1 MSCVQLDAMERCWS
15 IVLKRSIV
23 VSNARPASV
32 HVYDYYA
39 PGNCMLRPRFT
50 AQRSVSAVLAIG
62 GFKGAK
68 GVMAPITLPPT
79 TSRRSHL
86 ASLECKKTIQRPE
99 LCPGPHRGS

>member
-23 VSNARPASV
+23 VSNTRPASV

-39 PGNCMLRPRFT
+39 PGMLRPRFT

-62 GFKGAK
+62 GFNGAK

-86 ASLECKKTIQRPE
+86 ASLECKKTIHRPE
-99 LCPGPHRGS
+99 LCPGLHRGS